1 MQEVDV
7 EVSIPIDAFLP
18 CYQSLVPD
26 PVPIIDIDID
36 LLFGGRDSG
45 KSRFVASVLVLEC
58 MRQKYFRCVLARKTF
73 NTIKDSQW
81 QTIKDVVE
89 AWGLDDL
96 FIFTTAPLEIRC
108 VNGNRFISRG
118 FDEPGK
124 IKSLSN
130 VSVAWV
136 EEGNQLDSDDFI
148 ILMSTLR
155 TNIGKV
161 KVWITYNPEADG
173 NYEDFW
179 LYKNFYTGY
188 NGNIYAQFTHKWAID
203 IPASTQVLPSG
214 LTSVSPAEV
223 FEFTYRST
231 HTTYH
236 DNPYC
241 SPVRKAFLEKLKDL
255 DPYFYLV
262 FTLGKWGNRSVG
274 DPYCFTF
281 DESKHVGVCEPYATL
296 PLYLSFDF
304 NVNPITCGV
313 YQHWEDENGQHIRGL
328 HSIKLANSDI
338 YALCDTIEAYYPAM
352 PMGPYQYIIT
362 GDATGQ
368 NTTALVKGGID
379 YYTVIQAQLNLADP
393 QIQVPSVNP
402 VVKENRMLVNAAF
415 KMVDVQFHP
424 VLAKDLIF
432 DCKYVSVDEMGKIDK
447 GDRSNPKKRA
457 DHLDHFRYYLNSFHK
472 SILKILS

>member
-1 MQEVDV
+1 MPGEVDV
-7 EVSIPIDAFLP
+7 EVNIPRDAFLP
-18 CYQSLVPD
+18 CYQPLVPD
-26 PVPIIDIDID
+26 PVPTIDIDID

-45 KSRFVASVLVLEC
+45 KSRFVASVLVLLC
-58 MRQKYFRCVLARKTF
+58 MREKYFRCVLARKTF

-89 AWGLDDL
+89 AWGCDDL
-96 FIFTTAPLEIRC
+96 FHFNTSPLEIRC
-108 VNGNRFISRG
+108 VNGNRFIARG

-130 VSVAWV
+130 VSCAWV
-136 EEGNQLDSDDFI
+136 EEGNQLDADDFI

-161 KVWITYNPEADG
+161 KVWITYNPEAEG

-179 LYKNFYTGY
+179 MFKTFYADY
-188 NGNIYAQFTHKWAID
+188 NGDIYTQFIHTWKIDVGGVVEDGADKNI
-203 IPASTQVLPSG
+203 V
-214 LTSVSPAEV
+214 
-223 FEFTYRST
+223 EFTYRST

-255 DPYFYLV
+255 DPYFYQV
-262 FTLGKWGNRSVG
+262 YTLGKWGNRSVG

-281 DESKHVGVCEPYATL
+281 DLKKHVGLCEPYATL

-313 YQHWEDENGQHIRGL
+313 YQHWEDNDGVHIRCI
-328 HSIKLANSDI
+328 HSIKLANSNI
-338 YALCDTIEAYYPAM
+338 YALCETIMTYYPQM
-352 PMGPYQYIIT
+352 PYGPYQYIIT

-368 NTTALVKGGID
+368 NTTALVKDKID
-379 YYTVIQAQLNLADP
+379 YYTVIQTQLNLADP
-393 QIQVPSVNP
+393 QIQVPSINP

-415 KMVDVQFHP
+415 KMADVLFHP

-432 DCKYVSVDEMGKIDK
+432 DCQYVSVDEMGKIDK

-457 DHLDHFRYYLNSFHK
+457 DHLDHWRYYLNSFHK
-472 SILKILS
+472 SILRM